1 MRVAKLPL
9 EILMST
15 NKGKS
20 ETDVVIDEKSH
31 LRTLRSTTLTFELD
45 LDNVKIIIPLRQTS
59 KGQRSVIAVDRR
71 SI

>member
-1 MRVAKLPL
+1 MFLPYPMRVAKLPL

-15 NKGKS
+15 NKGQS

-45 LDNVKIIIPLRQTS
+45 LDNVKIYRCAKHLKV
-59 KGQRSVIAVDRR
+59 KGQ
-71 SI
+71 